1 MTRGRSPRVVF
12 RERLRI
18 AKSLIE
24 SDIRI
29 LDSFSGRIYV
39 SMNEREPGD
48 PYLRDRRPEECM
60 EAQSAPW
67 LNIARDFDSLASY
80 FAAEAHNARA
90 VAQAID
96 DTGECP
102 RYPSRRKK
110 KAS

>member
-1 MTRGRSPRVVF
+1 MVKGRSPRVVF

-18 AKSLIE
+18 AKSFIE

-29 LDSFSGRIYV
+29 LDSFSGKV
-39 SMNEREPGD
+39 WVPHTEREPSD
-48 PYLRDRRPEECM
+48 PYLRDRRPEEFM

-67 LNIARDFDSLASY
+67 LNIARDFDALASY
-80 FAAEAHNARA
+80 FAAEARNARA

-96 DTGECP
+96 ETGECP

-110 KAS
+110 AS